1 MTLTLPIITM
11 DNIVTAEGCACVYYL
26 LTYSAYRNSEFQSGF

>member
-11 DNIVTAEGCACVYYL
+11 DNIVTAEGCACVYCL
-26 LTYSAYRNSEFQSGF
+26 LTYSAYRNSEF